1 MSTSTRNDA
10 QASTTEASADGR
22 SGRDVP
28 SAPSLG
34 ERVRNALAPQK
45 ISGVYVWLL
54 LIVFFSIATEQ
65 FLTMGTLRTIAS
77 EQAVTALLAMG
88 LTIALA
94 AGAFD
99 LSVGAGMGFAGLVV
113 ARLMVDAELSP
124 LLAVVIA
131 LLVMGLVGGLNAVIV
146 VKAKVA
152 PIITT
157 LGMGSILTAATFV
170 VSDNQNII
178 GLPQGFRRI
187 ADIQVASFPIPTV
200 YVLVVAMV
208 LWYLLEWTPFGRRLY
223 ATGGGEEVA
232 RLAGVRTSRY
242 LSISFVSA
250 AVIAGLAGIIVTS
263 RLGTGSPDV
272 GPTYL
277 LPAFAACF
285 LGATQFRPGRFN
297 IWGTLLAVYLLAT
310 GVKGLVYMGADF
322 WVPDLF
328 NGVALIVAVALS
340 SLQSSRRN
348 KKLEKAADREAAVAP
363 AAA

>member
-1 MSTSTRNDA
+1 MTDPTDNQNAARGDWGA
-10 QASTTEASADGR
+10 
-22 SGRDVP
+22 
-28 SAPSLG
+28 
-34 ERVRNALAPQK
+34 RVRSALSPQK
-45 ISGVYVWLL
+45 ASGIYIWIL
-54 LIVFFSIATEQ
+54 LIVFFSLTTDQ
-65 FLTMGTLRTIAS
+65 FLTATTLRTVAS

-99 LSVGAGMGFAGLVV
+99 LSVGAGMGFAGVVV

-124 LLAVVIA
+124 VFAVVLA
-131 LLVMGLVGGLNAVIV
+131 LLVMGIVGGINAVIV
-146 VKAKVA
+146 VKAKVT
-152 PIITT
+152 PIIAT
-157 LGMGSILTAATFV
+157 LGMGSILAAATFV

-178 GLPQGFRRI
+178 GLPQGFRSI
-187 ADIQVASFPIPTV
+187 ADRQIFSFPIPTV

-242 LSISFVSA
+242 MSLAFVMA
-250 AVIAGLAGIIVTS
+250 AVIAGAAGIIVTS

-340 SLQSSRRN
+340 SLQSSRRS
-348 KKLEKAADREAAVAP
+348 KKLERAAERSSGTTSEVESAP
-363 AAA
+363 APVA